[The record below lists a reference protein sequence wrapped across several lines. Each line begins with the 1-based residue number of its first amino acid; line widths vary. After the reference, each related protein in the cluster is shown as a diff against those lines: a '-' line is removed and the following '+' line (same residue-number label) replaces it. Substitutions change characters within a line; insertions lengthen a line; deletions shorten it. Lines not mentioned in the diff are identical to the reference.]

1 MGCFH
6 LFEHGSQETSN
17 YESMSHEE
25 DTPLHPLTADNLSK
39 EDTTIDFDFSSFWP
53 WIVLRLSRGPGKAR
67 KPSAE

>member
-1 MGCFH
+1 MGCFY

-39 EDTTIDFDFSSFWP
+39 EDTTIDIDFSLFTIP
-53 WIVLRLSRGPGKAR
+53 TEAEIKDRGK
-67 KPSAE
+67 SN

>member
-17 YESMSHEE
+17 YESVSHEE

-39 EDTTIDFDFSSFWP
+39 EDTTIDFDFSSFTVP
-53 WIVLRLSRGPGKAR
+53 TEAEIKDRGK
-67 KPSAE
+67 SD

>member
-6 LFEHGSQETSN
+6 LFEHGSQEMSN

-39 EDTTIDFDFSSFWP
+39 EDTTIDINFSSFT
-53 WIVLRLSRGPGKAR
+53 VLTKAEIKDRGK
-67 KPSAE
+67 SN